1 MKLTARPRELLGK
14 KSHRLLREG
23 GLPAVVY
30 GHHTDT
36 TPITLDAREFAHV
49 FHRVGR
55 THLIDLEIDGRTDK
69 VLVKEVQIH
78 PRRHGPI
85 HVDLH
90 QVSLLEKLQVEVPVV
105 VIGESQAVKQ
115 NEADVQINAHTVK
128 VECLPTDIPEKISVD
143 ISALELGKHVRVSD
157 IQFPPNVTVLTE
169 PDVVIVH
176 VVAPRAEEAPV
187 VAEVVAEGAV
197 AAEPEVIKKG
207 KVGEGEA
214 ATEEKPEKGEKKER
228 EKEKK

>member
-128 VECLPTDIPEKISVD
+128 VECLPTDIPESFTVD
-143 ISALELGKHVRVSD
+143 ITSLANIGDAFRVSD
-157 IQFPPNVTVLTE
+157 LAPVANVTVIDDPE
-169 PDVVIVH
+169 EVIVKI
-176 VVAPRAEEAPV
+176 APRRELVVEEEEEAAA
-187 VAEVVAEGAV
+187 AEGEEAEGAEAE
-197 AAEPEVIKKG
+197 AA
-207 KVGEGEA
+207 EGEA
-214 ATEEKPEKGEKKER
+214 QAAAEGGEEER
-228 EKEKK
+228 